1 MHWLA
6 QGLRKVKF
14 RWNQNFKRNLL
25 ILYREGGKKSDI
37 CSLFPSATYKRG
49 KKRLKITV
57 HFLHLGTPGL
67 PACYP
72 LSESES
78 EVIQSFLT
86 LCDSMDCSPPGFSI
100 HGVFQTR
107 VLEWVAITLSVANQ

>member
-86 LCDSMDCSPPGFSI
+86 LCDSIYFHHS
-100 HGVFQTR
+100 VFQLTFSFFFFC
-107 VLEWVAITLSVANQ
+107 LSYLAVDSI